1 MKGQYSVCSGFLP
14 KFEGSTFSSLT
25 SNTVSHLTPDFP
37 NTNAML
43 GSLVRKARDGFKSP
57 EKKKE
62 DYQKRR
68 EQRQTDQETETQ
80 FQEDLRVFRNSPL
93 L

>member
-1 MKGQYSVCSGFLP
+1 MKGQCSGSNVFLP
-14 KFEGSTFSSLT
+14 KFEGSTFSSLI
-25 SNTVSHLTPDFP
+25 SNIVSHLTPDFP

-62 DYQKRR
+62 DHQKRT
-68 EQRQTDQETETQ
+68 EQRQIDQETVTH
-80 FQEDLRVFRNSPL
+80 FQEDLRVFRHSPL